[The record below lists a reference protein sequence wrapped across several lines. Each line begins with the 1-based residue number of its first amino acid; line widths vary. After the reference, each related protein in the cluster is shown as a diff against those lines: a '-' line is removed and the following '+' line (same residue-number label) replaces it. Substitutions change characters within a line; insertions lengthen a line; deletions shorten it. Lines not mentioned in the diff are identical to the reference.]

1 VSVSLTVERLR
12 PDAPFG
18 PVLAEYPYLPFADL
32 PVAPE
37 RIAAYLSGRLATL
50 AGGETSRV
58 LGVHEGARL
67 LGLAALDTLAWESEV
82 FGIRMAAMPA
92 ILAPHGGGEVQER
105 LIHGV
110 EAEARTMGLQH
121 LACRVPL
128 EDEVL
133 RHSLARTG
141 FLLADTTLELTWDI
155 HRLRIEESAHAWRV
169 TDVFG
174 RTARIFKMGTTVRP
188 PLESD
193 VEEMKALAREAFTRR
208 TRTRYTADPA
218 LSAEATGEL
227 YAQWFEN
234 AWKGTFGDCVRIA
247 ADNSGP
253 IGFQTFKVDR
263 ELSRALGLG
272 MGMQGIG
279 AVRPDRQKA
288 GVALALNCS
297 VLAWGR
303 DQGLGSARGRVL
315 ANNYAMLKSCF
326 LTGGVVT
333 AAFHTFQ
340 KQLK

>member
-1 VSVSLTVERLR
+1 MSLTVERLG

-18 PVLAEYPYLPFADL
+18 PVVAEYPYLPFGDL
-32 PVAPE
+32 PVAPG

-58 LGVHEGARL
+58 LGARRGARL
-67 LGLAALDTLAWESEV
+67 VGLAALDTLAWESEV
-82 FGIRMAAMPA
+82 FGIRMATMPA
-92 ILAPHGGGEVQER
+92 ILAPDDSGEVQER

-110 EAEARTMGLQH
+110 EAEARAMGLQH
-121 LACRVPL
+121 VTCRVPL
-128 EDEVL
+128 EDETL

-141 FLLADTTLELTWDI
+141 FLLADSTLELNWDVP
-155 HRLRIEESAHAWRV
+155 RLRIEEHSHAWRV
-169 TDVFG
+169 TDIFG

-188 PLESD
+188 PVESD
-193 VEEMKALAREAFTRR
+193 VEPMKALAREAFTRR

-247 ADNSGP
+247 ADRSGP
-253 IGFQTFKVDR
+253 IGFQTLKVDR
-263 ELSRALGLG
+263 ELSQALGLG
-272 MGMQGIG
+272 IGVQGIG
-279 AVRPDRQKA
+279 AVRPDRHKA
-288 GVALALNCS
+288 GVALGLNCS
-297 VLAWGR
+297 VLMWAR

-315 ANNYAMLKSCF
+315 ANNYAMLKTCF

-340 KQLK
+340 KRLRDS